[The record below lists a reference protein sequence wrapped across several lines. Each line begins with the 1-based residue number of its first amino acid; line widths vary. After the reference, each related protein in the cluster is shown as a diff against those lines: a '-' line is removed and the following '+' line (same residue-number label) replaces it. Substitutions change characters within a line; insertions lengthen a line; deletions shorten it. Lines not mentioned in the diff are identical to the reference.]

1 MSLRR
6 RDVFGVEFDDSSHDV
21 TTLFSGEV
29 DQDLD
34 GVVIFGFSFHLSV
47 DDVFSSRF
55 SSYICFDDFGLVIK
69 G

>member
-1 MSLRR
+1 MSFRR

-21 TTLFSGEV
+21 TALFSGEV
-29 DQDLD
+29 DHDLD

-55 SSYICFDDFGLVIK
+55 SSYICFNDFGLVIE